1 MDLSSAVK
9 RVLREADHRIGRL
22 AGPRRVLIEARTP
35 VYLAVLGSL
44 LDAFAFD
51 PRLSVFVTGGD
62 SPAVREALEASGQT
76 RVTWIDREAATWRR
90 FDLLINADPWGTVS
104 LRRCRHRINF
114 FHGVAGKYDLDC
126 PAGMPAGFD
135 TYSRI
140 AFANRDRMERYLAA
154 GIVTRQQAVL
164 VGYPKLDALV
174 AGTFVPAAV
183 RRSLGLDPVRPTVL
197 FAPTWS
203 AASALHLAGEAI
215 IESLLGAGFN
225 VIAKLHDRSLQT
237 SARFTDGIDWRQ
249 RLSRFGRRDHSGDPG
264 MPADAGAF
272 ALATGA
278 DSSPYLSAAD
288 AMVTDHS
295 SVGFEYLTLNRPL
308 IVFDAP
314 DLARAARINPEK
326 IALLRS
332 AATVV
337 RTPLELVATVRSE
350 LAQPGRLSAARTRVA
365 SEMFHQPGS
374 ATTRALQVCYEL
386 LDVERTQAGRHPE
399 SARVS
404 EARLTPGSTRTTEVR
419 LQPEAR
425 TEAA

>member
-1 MDLSSAVK
+1 
-9 RVLREADHRIGRL
+9 
-22 AGPRRVLIEARTP
+22 
-35 VYLAVLGSL
+35 
-44 LDAFAFD
+44 
-51 PRLSVFVTGGD
+51 
-62 SPAVREALEASGQT
+62 
-76 RVTWIDREAATWRR
+76 
-90 FDLLINADPWGTVS
+90 
-104 LRRCRHRINF
+104 
-114 FHGVAGKYDLDC
+114 
-126 PAGMPAGFD
+126 
-135 TYSRI
+135 
-140 AFANRDRMERYLAA
+140 
-154 GIVTRQQAVL
+154 
-164 VGYPKLDALV
+164 
-174 AGTFVPAAV
+174 
-183 RRSLGLDPVRPTVL
+183 
-197 FAPTWS
+197 
-203 AASALHLAGEAI
+203 
-215 IESLLGAGFN
+215 
-225 VIAKLHDRSLQT
+225 
-237 SARFTDGIDWRQ
+237 
-249 RLSRFGRRDHSGDPG
+249 